1 MFDDIKSIF
10 TSRSFNYRLKQ
21 IKHKKSEEKIM
32 RAEYRRLR
40 SFTPIKK
47 LLYSKGMIA
56 LYIFFGIEVL
66 NLLVLLFVKFYPTP
80 VSLKDAN
87 ILIRVIRFLG
97 DFVFLII
104 YFVIALMKEYL
115 WACII
120 FSLLCV
126 FVFIK
131 LTAVFLKWKNQ
142 DRAMKIVLEKIC
154 RKCGCFSVVRI
165 DEVLVNE
172 SECVASET
180 EFQPVV
186 TTSARTGHVISETY
200 VPVQDVYTKVTQH
213 IRDEYCCKRC
223 GDRFAMQRVLTFR
236 R

>member
-1 MFDDIKSIF
+1 MFEDIKSIF
-10 TSRSFNYRLKQ
+10 KSRSFNYRLKQ

-40 SFTPIKK
+40 SFSPIMD
-47 LLYSKGMIA
+47 LLRSKGMIA
-56 LYIFFGIEVL
+56 LYIVFGICVL
-66 NLLVLLFVKFYPTP
+66 NLIVLLLSKFSLSFMQNKDVK
-80 VSLKDAN
+80 V
-87 ILIRVIRFLG
+87 LIRFVQFLG
-97 DFVFLII
+97 KCLFFIIHVVTDLI
-104 YFVIALMKEYL
+104 KKYL
-115 WACII
+115 LACII

-154 RKCGCFSVVRI
+154 RKCGCFSVVRT

-180 EFQPVV
+180 DFQPVV
-186 TTSARTGHVISETY
+186 TTSARTGQVISETY
-200 VPVQDVYTKVTQH
+200 LPVQDVYTKVTQH
-213 IRDEYCCKRC
+213 VRDEYCCKCC
-223 GDRFAMQRVLTFR
+223 GDRFAMQRVLIFR